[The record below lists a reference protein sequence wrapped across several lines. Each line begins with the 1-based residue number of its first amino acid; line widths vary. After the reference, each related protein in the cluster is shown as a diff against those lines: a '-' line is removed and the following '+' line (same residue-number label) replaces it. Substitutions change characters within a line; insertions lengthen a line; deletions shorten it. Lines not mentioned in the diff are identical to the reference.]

1 MPYQRSLG
9 ALVVALS
16 LGLSLAGARAFD
28 DNKYP
33 DLSGQWLRTDT
44 GTPRYDP
51 SKPSGR
57 GQQAPLTPEYQAI
70 FEASLADQANGG
82 QGNWQSGARCLP
94 PGMPATM
101 NGYNAMEIVT
111 LPEVTYILVEHDL
124 PLHRRIYTDGRS
136 WPREIEPT
144 FQGYSIGRWLDT
156 TGSGHYDVL
165 EAETRGFKGPRS
177 LDNSGLP
184 LHEDNQT
191 VIKER
196 VYFDKNDPALLHD
209 EMTMTD
215 DALTRPWSA
224 LKSYRR
230 SADKYPIWREENCP
244 GITLLTKIGNEMYFK
259 GADGKLMPTRK
270 DQPPPDLRYFNQV
283 RR

>member
-9 ALVVALS
+9 ALALAVS
-16 LGLSLAGARAFD
+16 LGLPLAGARAFD
-28 DNKYP
+28 DNQYP

-51 SKPSGR
+51 SKPAGR
-57 GQQAPLTPEYQAI
+57 GQLAPLTPEYQAI
-70 FEASLADQANGG
+70 FAASLADQANGG

-111 LPEVTYILVEHDL
+111 LPEITYILVEHDL
-124 PLHRRIYTDGRS
+124 PLHRRIYTDGRA
-136 WPREIEPT
+136 WPSKIEPT

-156 TGSGHYDVL
+156 TGSGHYDLL
-165 EAETRGFKGPRS
+165 EVETRGFKGPRS

-196 VYFDKNDPALLHD
+196 IYFDKSDPTLLHD

-244 GITLLTKIGNEMYFK
+244 AITLLTKIGNEIYFK

>member
-9 ALVVALS
+9 ALALAVS
-16 LGLSLAGARAFD
+16 LGLPLAGARAFD
-28 DNKYP
+28 DNQYP

-51 SKPSGR
+51 SKPPGR

-70 FEASLADQANGG
+70 FAASLADQANGG

-111 LPEVTYILVEHDL
+111 LPEITYILVEHDL
-124 PLHRRIYTDGRS
+124 PLHRRIYTDGRA
-136 WPREIEPT
+136 WPSKIEPT

-165 EAETRGFKGPRS
+165 EVETRGFKGPRS

-196 VYFDKNDPALLHD
+196 IYFDKSDPTLLHD

-244 GITLLTKIGNEMYFK
+244 AITLLTKIGNEIYFK